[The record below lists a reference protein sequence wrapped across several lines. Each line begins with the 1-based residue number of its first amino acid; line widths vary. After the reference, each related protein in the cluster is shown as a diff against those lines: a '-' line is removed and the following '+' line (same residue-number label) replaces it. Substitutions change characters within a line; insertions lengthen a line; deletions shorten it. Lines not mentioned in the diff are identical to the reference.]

1 MYKLNFKLHTNYIQI
16 ELHVCALCAKKLQ
29 QTTKGLENMT
39 FVGVI
44 GWVGACVVRWIREE
58 LQGRGSANVRPIAY

>member
-1 MYKLNFKLHTNYIQI
+1 MYVSCVQ
-16 ELHVCALCAKKLQ
+16 KKLL

-44 GWVGACVVRWIREE
+44 GWVGACVVRRIREE